1 MLYVF
6 MYKYK
11 DEPTEQNIK
20 DDFLLQHT
28 ISCFAISFY
37 ELKRKQN
44 AIGQREMSKV
54 KFIQ

>member
-20 DDFLLQHT
+20 DDFLLKHT

-44 AIGQREMSKV
+44 AIGQRVEGNV
-54 KFIQ
+54 